1 MIEKRVFF
9 TGLIAVSLVLGVA
22 CTQAATPTPTPTP
35 VGEQTGITPLPPEP
49 INGGGPSGNLG
60 LPVFGVG
67 TVESAGGFTTFAAP
81 QYSNG
86 TQASGVWVGGSGRVV
101 VVPDLALLSMGV
113 EARATTVAEARGNA
127 AIAMTAIIDVLTGSG
142 IEEKD
147 IRTQFFNIQPEYTW
161 NDSERKQELTGYRV
175 TNSITVKV
183 RDLENVGTLI
193 DQVSEAGGD
202 LTRINNI
209 SFTAETPEQYAAQ
222 ARQAAVEDAMA
233 KAQQF
238 ADLTGVTLGKLMYIA
253 ETGGSI
259 PVSRQAFDSGI
270 AMEGAAFAPPT
281 PISQGEM
288 DITISVQAVFEIL

>member
-1 MIEKRVFF
+1 MIDKRVIF
-9 TGLIAVSLVLGVA
+9 TGLIGVALILGVA
-22 CTQAATPTPTPTP
+22 CTQAATPTPTPS
-35 VGEQTGITPLPPEP
+35 EP
-49 INGGGPSGNLG
+49 IDGGPSGNLG

-67 TVESAGGFTTFAAP
+67 AVESAGFTAFAAP
-81 QYSNG
+81 QFANG
-86 TQASGVWVGGSGRVV
+86 TQANGVWVGGSGIVV
-101 VVPDLALLSMGV
+101 VVPDLAVLSLGV
-113 EARATTVAEARGNA
+113 EARATTVAQARSDA
-127 AIAMTAIIDVLTGSG
+127 AIAMTAIMDVLTGSG

-161 NDSERKQELTGYRV
+161 NDVERKQELTGYRV

-183 RDLENVGTLI
+183 RDMESVGTLI

-209 SFTAETPEQYAAQ
+209 SFTAENPAQYAAQ

-238 ADLTGVTLGKLMYIA
+238 AGLTGVTLGKLLYIA
-253 ETGGSI
+253 ETGGNI
-259 PVSRQAFDSGI
+259 PVARQAFDTGI
-270 AMEGAAFAPPT
+270 SMEAAAFAPPT

-288 DITISVQAVFEIL
+288 NITISVQAVFEIL